1 MSPSISKIYY
11 NDLKDALFFGSEKEI
26 AEKYFAAYNNEMF
39 ELMTNK
45 ENIETGLRP
54 QGIANDAHKNVM
66 QSINMMNP
74 LRFDE
79 RSKYSKKSDL
89 DAYRVW
95 ERENVDKIGKDKVQ
109 KASNYF
115 QYFMKNRLKK
125 IMNNP
130 AYRKEYVEFYKDTK
144 PITKD

>member
-1 MSPSISKIYY
+1 
-11 NDLKDALFFGSEKEI
+11 
-26 AEKYFAAYNNEMF
+26 
-39 ELMTNK
+39 
-45 ENIETGLRP
+45 
-54 QGIANDAHKNVM
+54 
-66 QSINMMNP
+66 MMNP

-89 DAYRVW
+89 DAYRTW
-95 ERENVDKIGKDKVQ
+95 ERENVDKAGRDKVQ

-130 AYRKEYVEFYKDTK
+130 TYRKNYVDFYKDTK